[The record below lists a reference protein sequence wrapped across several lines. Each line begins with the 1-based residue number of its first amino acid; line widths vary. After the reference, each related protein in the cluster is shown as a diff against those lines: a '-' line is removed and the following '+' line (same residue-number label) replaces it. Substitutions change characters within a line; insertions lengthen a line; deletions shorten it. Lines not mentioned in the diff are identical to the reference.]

1 MHMLDDIKK
10 KAAQKM
16 DKSVDN
22 LKQAYTKLRTGRA
35 STALVDHVKVDYYG
49 SEVPISQTASVVV
62 EDARTI
68 TITPWEKNLV
78 GAIEK
83 AILASDIGVTP
94 NTAGTV
100 IRLVMPALTEERRR
114 DLVKVVKSEAEQ
126 ARIAIRNIRRDAM
139 QEVKEQLKKK
149 LISTDDEK
157 RAEADVQKLTDQ
169 HIARVE
175 EVMSAKEK
183 ETMQL

>member
-1 MHMLDDIKK
+1 MLEDLKK
-10 KAAQKM
+10 KTAQKM
-16 DKSVDN
+16 DKSLDN

-35 STALVDHVKVDYYG
+35 STALVDHLKVDYYG
-49 SEVPISQTASVVV
+49 SDVPISNTASIVV

-68 TITPWEKNLV
+68 SITPWEKNMV
-78 GAIEK
+78 GPIEK

-100 IRLVMPALTEERRR
+100 IRLVMPALTEERRK

-126 ARIAIRNIRRDAM
+126 ARIAIRNVRRDAM
-139 QEVKEQLKKK
+139 QEVKEALKKK
-149 LISTDDEK
+149 LISDDVEK

-169 HIARVE
+169 HIAKVDE
-175 EVMSAKEK
+175 TMAAKEK

>member
-1 MHMLDDIKK
+1 MLDEIKK

-16 DKSVDN
+16 DKTVDS
-22 LKQAYTKLRTGRA
+22 LKQSYTKLRTGRA
-35 STALVDHVKVDYYG
+35 SAGLVEHIRVDYYG
-49 SEVPISQTASVVV
+49 SEVPLSNTASVVV

-68 TITPWEKNLV
+68 TITPWEKNMV
-78 GAIEK
+78 GPIEK
-83 AILASDIGVTP
+83 AIMASDLGITP

-100 IRLVMPALTEERRR
+100 IRLVMPALTEDRRR
-114 DLVKVVKSEAEQ
+114 DLVKVVKQEAEQ
-126 ARIAIRNIRRDAM
+126 ARIAIRNVRRDAM

-169 HIARVE
+169 HVAKVE
-175 EVMSAKEK
+175 EAMAAKEK
-183 ETMQL
+183 ETMSL